1 MRNLLLFLFV
11 IPAFAMAQVAGSS
24 QIVEK
29 TVISYNDTA
38 KLSFLMDSSI
48 YKDGWNELPQSKFW
62 QQVINLT
69 SDTCLVNVASER
81 TLLNRVCRADWSSMT
96 EEQKQFC
103 KDSIICNY
111 NLDSGTTLY
120 VTSGKGEFYEVK
132 KVLPEISK
140 AIEVFEKAGV
150 DPWYAQT
157 ILLIESPGKTK
168 AKSSV
173 GANGPFQLMRSVAR
187 RYGLVV
193 SRTHDDRS
201 NLEKA
206 GKVAA
211 KLLNTA
217 CIPYIKKYLDE
228 LNLQY
233 NETDLW
239 FRLLV
244 LHAYHAGAG
253 NVGCALRQMQPKA
266 GGIELFKQLWQTQCG
281 GFKNESQNY
290 SQIALASLLNFDDL
304 IQRDGD
310 TVFLVQGD
318 KLFKSYKRSAFRPTD
333 GFNYL
338 NTCLSAYE
346 TDLVDGTL
354 PYEVFMKNVTC
365 IRKEFKAIANHITGN
380 EKDIV
385 INNYPASEEQMLNL
399 ASRLM
404 KKMRYDEAISII
416 KLNIE
421 ARPGSI
427 GSYDLIVKAYTLNGD
442 KQLAAVYANR
452 SMAIREKS
460 ESEN

>member
-1 MRNLLLFLFV
+1 
-11 IPAFAMAQVAGSS
+11 
-24 QIVEK
+24 
-29 TVISYNDTA
+29 
-38 KLSFLMDSSI
+38 MDSSI
-48 YKDGWNELPQSKFW
+48 YKDGWDELGQPKFW
-62 QQVINLT
+62 RQVINMT

-81 TLLNRVCRADWSSMT
+81 TLLDKVCRADWSSLT
-96 EEQKQFC
+96 EEQKQVC
-103 KDSIICNY
+103 KDSFICNY
-111 NLDSGTTLY
+111 NLDSGTVLY
-120 VTSGKGEFYEVK
+120 ITSGKNEFYEVK

-140 AIEVFEKAGV
+140 AIDVFERAGC

-193 SRTHDDRS
+193 NSKRDDRS
-201 NLEKA
+201 NMEKA
-206 GKVAA
+206 GKAAA
-211 KLLNTA
+211 KLINTA

-233 NETDLW
+233 TETDLW

-253 NVGCALRQMQPKA
+253 NVGCALRQMQPKK
-266 GGIELFKQLWQTQCG
+266 GGIELFKELWQTQCG

-318 KLFKSYKRSAFRPTD
+318 KLFKNFKRSAYRPTD
-333 GFNYL
+333 AFNYL
-338 NTCLSAYE
+338 NTCLAAYE

-354 PYEVFMKNVTC
+354 PYEVFMKNVGR
-365 IRKEFKAIANHITGN
+365 IRKEFKSIANHVVGN
-380 EKDIV
+380 QKDV
-385 INNYPASEEQMLNL
+385 IINTYPASEEQMLNV
-399 ASRLM
+399 ANRLM
-404 KKMRYDEAISII
+404 KKLRYDEAISII

-421 ARPGSI
+421 ARPNSI
-427 GSYDLIVKAYTLNGD
+427 SSYDLIAKAYTLNGN
-442 KQLAAVYANR
+442 KQLAAVYTNR
-452 SMAIREKS
+452 SMALRESADTEK
-460 ESEN
+460 

>member
-1 MRNLLLFLFV
+1 
-11 IPAFAMAQVAGSS
+11 MAQVTGSS
-24 QIVEK
+24 QVIEK

-48 YKDGWNELPQSKFW
+48 YKDGWDDLPQSKFW
-62 QQVINLT
+62 RQVINLT

-81 TLLNRVCRADWSSMT
+81 TLLNKVCRADWSSLT

-120 VTSGKGEFYEVK
+120 ITSGKEEFYEVK

-140 AIEVFEKAGV
+140 AIEIFEKAGV
-150 DPWYAQT
+150 DPWYAQA

-187 RYGLVV
+187 RFGLVV
-193 SRTHDDRS
+193 NSKRDDRS
-201 NLEKA
+201 NMEKA

-217 CIPYIKKYLDE
+217 CIPYIRKYLDE

-233 NETDLW
+233 SESDLW

-253 NVGCALRQMQPKA
+253 NVGCALRQMQPKT
-266 GGIELFKQLWQTQCG
+266 GGIELFKTLWQTQCG

-290 SQIALASLLNFDDL
+290 SQIALASLLNFEDL

-318 KLFKSYKRSAFRPTD
+318 KLFKSYKRTAFRPTD
-333 GFNYL
+333 AFNYL
-338 NTCLSAYE
+338 NTCLSSYE

-354 PYEVFMKNVTC
+354 PYEVFMKNVGK
-365 IRKEFKAIANHITGN
+365 IRKEFKSIADHISGID
-380 EKDIV
+380 KDII
-385 INNYPASEEQMLNL
+385 INTYPASEEQMLSL
-399 ASRLM
+399 ANRLM
-404 KKMRYDEAISII
+404 RKLRYDEAISII

-421 ARPGSI
+421 ARPNSI
-427 GSYDLIVKAYTLNGD
+427 NSYNLIAKAYTLNGN
-442 KQLAAVYANR
+442 KQLAAVYENR
-452 SMAIREKS
+452 SMALREKS
-460 ESEN
+460 DANNKE